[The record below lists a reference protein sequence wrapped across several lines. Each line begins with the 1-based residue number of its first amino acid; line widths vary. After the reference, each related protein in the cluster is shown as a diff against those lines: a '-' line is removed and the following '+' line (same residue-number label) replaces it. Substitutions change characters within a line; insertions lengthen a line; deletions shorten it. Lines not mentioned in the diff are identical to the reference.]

1 MDSLEQTCSL
11 PFFVR
16 GPRRMVPVYVETDLL
31 SQLESQAKIERYDEH

>member
-16 GPRRMVPVYVETDLL
+16 RYPKEWFPSMLRQIF
-31 SQLESQAKIERYDEH
+31 SQAESQAKIERYDEH